1 MEIISPVGRH
11 LGRSRGD
18 EVWRNEVELF
28 FGVRLEGVPGLHD
41 ITQPPGLLLDAM
53 PMEVQLGEFYQ
64 VPGLGCYVVNWG
76 LSGTTV
82 VQ

>member
-1 MEIISPVGRH
+1 MS
-11 LGRSRGD
+11 
-18 EVWRNEVELF
+18 WNY

-41 ITQPPGLLLDAM
+41 ITQPPGWLLDAM

-64 VPGLGCYVVNWG
+64 VPGIGCQVVNWG
-76 LSGTTV
+76 LSGNTA